1 MDIDKAIGRINFL
14 YKKSKNEGLTE
25 GEQLEQKEL
34 RVYYVGLVKNNL
46 KAQLD
51 TKVMPK
57 TNGSKF

>member
-25 GEQLEQKEL
+25 GDQLEQKEL

-57 TNGSKF
+57 TNGSKC

>member
-34 RVYYVGLVKNNL
+34 RVYYVGLVTINL

-57 TNGSKF
+57 TNGSKC

>member
-57 TNGSKF
+57 TNGSKC

>member
-1 MDIDKAIGRINFL
+1 MDINKAIGRINFL

-57 TNGSKF
+57 TNGSKC

>member
-57 TNGSKF
+57 TNGSK